1 MALKFSHAIVAK
13 VRKGEGWSL
22 AEAGRRVGVSPR
34 KFKGWEEGRSEPS
47 LPEGFRLAEAFGR
60 DVGYFMA

>member
-47 LPEGFRLAEAFGR
+47 LTEAFGLAAAFGK
-60 DVGYFMA
+60 DVDHFMA